1 MKRCAWLL
9 LVLAAA
15 APGCLNL
22 PPGNEGPKG
31 KPAAEEVG
39 PPAPPPVGPEQ
50 VTEANARQMVEAL
63 RAELER
69 ASAERPAA
77 APADLPKP

>member
-9 LVLAAA
+9 LLLAAA

-22 PPGNEGPKG
+22 PATPEAPKD
-31 KPAAEEVG
+31 KAAAREAA
-39 PPAPPPVGPEQ
+39 PPAPPVGPEQ
-50 VTEANARQMVEAL
+50 VTEANARQMLAAL

-69 ASAERPAA
+69 ANAERPAA
-77 APADLPKP
+77 PKEMPKP

>member
-22 PPGNEGPKG
+22 PATPEPPKD
-31 KPAAEEVG
+31 KPAAAPAG
-39 PPAPPPVGPEQ
+39 PPAPAPVDPEQ
-50 VTEANARQMVEAL
+50 VTEANARQMLEAL
-63 RAELER
+63 RAELEH
-69 ASAERPAA
+69 ASTERPTAGA
-77 APADLPKP
+77 KEMPKP

>member
-22 PPGNEGPKG
+22 PPAPEAPKD
-31 KPAAEEVG
+31 KPAGQEVG
-39 PPAPPPVGPEQ
+39 PPPPPPVMPEQ
-50 VTEANARQMVEAL
+50 VTEDNARQMLEAL
-63 RAELER
+63 RAELDR
-69 ASAERPAA
+69 AAWTR
-77 APADLPKP
+77 